1 MLQFQW
7 PPPDVT
13 LWGSEMD
20 KFEQVS
26 NDHHH
31 MSLAGGPGLM
41 SGGNGGQ
48 GGWGPRSDV
57 HGRLGPG
64 GRGLYSEI
72 QCFMDNSHMGPPP
85 MDGMRYRHD

>member
-1 MLQFQW
+1 
-7 PPPDVT
+7 
-13 LWGSEMD
+13 MD

-57 HGRLGPG
+57 QVRLSPG
-64 GRGLYSEI
+64 ACTVRFNVSWTI
-72 QCFMDNSHMGPPP
+72 VTWDHPPWTE
-85 MDGMRYRHD
+85 

>member
-1 MLQFQW
+1 
-7 PPPDVT
+7 
-13 LWGSEMD
+13 
-20 KFEQVS
+20 
-26 NDHHH
+26 
-31 MSLAGGPGLM
+31 M
-41 SGGNGGQ
+41 SGGNGGP

-57 HGRLGPG
+57 QGRLGPG

>member
-13 LWGSEMD
+13 HGGFEMD
-20 KFEQVS
+20 KFKQVS

-48 GGWGPRSDV
+48 GRWGPRSDV
-57 HGRLGPG
+57 QGGLGPG
-64 GRGLYSEI
+64 GGACTVRSNVSWTI
-72 QCFMDNSHMGPPP
+72 VTWDHPPWTE
-85 MDGMRYRHD
+85 